1 MSAHDRRS
9 RLDEPEEHDNH
20 PATALEDVLREI
32 EEAERLTDDAEHG
45 RGPQRRGEA
54 GDALS
59 PRPAAQDDA
68 ADA

>member
-1 MSAHDRRS
+1 MSAHDRHS

-45 RGPQRRGEA
+45 RGPRHRGET
-54 GDALS
+54 GDAHS
-59 PRPAAQDDA
+59 PAPAARDDA
-68 ADA
+68 ADG